1 MRPSLPLASIAITLT
16 LAAAGCG
23 GSTAEPAGTGSRPS
37 EVGLL
42 FVHAAPHGTMVSPAG
57 DGRYTLTLRDSA
69 PQVIWF
75 SDRPERH
82 FGHLAVERFVT
93 GWGSFGFAKD
103 PPNGAL
109 TLLRAD
115 DSEDTVI
122 LELGQPSYDANERT
136 LSFPARVLEHANG
149 RLADFESAN
158 DKGVPERFAEASLF
172 IDDTSGYG
180 PLQRCCQYG
189 AEND

>member
-1 MRPSLPLASIAITLT
+1 MRPSIALASIVITASLV
-16 LAAAGCG
+16 AAGCG
-23 GSTAEPAGTGSRPS
+23 GTVEPAGTGSKTT

-42 FVHAAPHGTMVSPAG
+42 FVHAAPHGTLVSAAG
-57 DGRYTLTLRDSA
+57 ADDRYMLTLENSA

-82 FGHLAVERFVT
+82 YGHLAIERFVDA
-93 GWGSFGFAKD
+93 WESFGFAKD

-122 LELGQPSYDANERT
+122 VELGRPSYDAKQHT
-136 LSFPARVLEHANG
+136 LSFPARILRHANG
-149 RLADFESAN
+149 RLADFESDN
-158 DKGVPERFAEASLF
+158 DQGVPERFAEASLF

-180 PLQRCCQYG
+180 PLTRCCQYEPG
-189 AEND
+189 ND

>member
-1 MRPSLPLASIAITLT
+1 MRPSLALASIAISLT

-23 GSTAEPAGTGSRPS
+23 GGGKTAGSTTSKS
-37 EVGLL
+37 TEVGLL
-42 FVHAAPHGTMVSPAG
+42 FVHAAPHGTMVSATG
-57 DGRYTLTLRDSA
+57 NDRYTLTLRDSA

-82 FGHLAVERFVT
+82 FGHLAVERFVN
-93 GWGSFGFAKD
+93 GWESFGFAKD

-158 DKGVPERFAEASLF
+158 DQGVPERFAEASLF